1 MVINGIESFI
11 VALQRKQFQVNETTD
26 GIKIFIK
33 NINDRF
39 YYAIVKYNGKEI
51 KKFKKITGKDLN
63 KYLSIFNI
71 KLHFYNKSK
80 TEVGIN

>member
-11 VALQRKQFQVNETTD
+11 ITLQKKQFQIVETTD

-33 NINDRF
+33 NINDRY
-39 YYAIVKYNGKEI
+39 YYAIIKYNGREV
-51 KKFKKITGKDLN
+51 KKFKRISDKDLN

-71 KLHFYNKSK
+71 KLHFYTKTKLQK
-80 TEVGIN
+80 TE